1 MTAVLFWSFVAFV
14 AVFWILRKR
23 IGGRRR
29 RDRPPVERF
38 IDGTLLFVVFGAAL
52 VLLYMLALSP

>member
-23 IGGRRR
+23 IRGRRR
-29 RDRPPVERF
+29 NDERF
-38 IDGTLLFVVFGAAL
+38 IDRTLFVAMFVAAL